1 MELRNGSNPK
11 NGVWPPKGTAEGKAF
26 GGYRCSEMQRS
37 DLIKRTGK
45 NSVLEAGRRCRRDLI
60 CGRNG
65 ETDSVSQNPN

>member
-11 NGVWPPKGTAEGKAF
+11 NGVRPPKGTAEGKAF

-45 NSVLEAGRRCRRDLI
+45 NSVL
-60 CGRNG
+60 
-65 ETDSVSQNPN
+65 